1 MQNRKAGPRFV
12 LVIADHIGIG
22 HCPGCHKLPFT
33 EGLHGA
39 QPVAQG
45 RGKFKLQFFGSALH
59 LHAQFVRDLFIAA
72 LQNQHSLLHAGVIL
86 LLAARKLTPAVA
98 VVHMKI
104 EARPVLAKITR
115 KLLGAARKLQRQA
128 ERVDHMLR
136 NRTAAE
142 GAEIAGLV
150 PRRFADHLHGR
161 VVLRQIDA
169 QIGIP
174 LVVFQ
179 ENIILR
185 HMPLDERAFE
195 HQRLKL

>member
-1 MQNRKAGPRFV
+1 
-12 LVIADHIGIG
+12 
-22 HCPGCHKLPFT
+22 
-33 EGLHGA
+33 
-39 QPVAQG
+39 
-45 RGKFKLQFFGSALH
+45 
-59 LHAQFVRDLFIAA
+59 
-72 LQNQHSLLHAGVIL
+72 
-86 LLAARKLTPAVA
+86 
-98 VVHMKI
+98 MKI

-142 GAEIAGLV
+142 GAEIFRAVVSGLSHQGEAGI
-150 PRRFADHLHGR
+150 GR
-161 VVLRQIDA
+161 VSVQPHK
-169 QIGIP
+169 GIA